1 MDDTRLL
8 FFEGLFCLH
17 SWPQNK
23 KPSFNKNC
31 LFIRFLPH
39 PLQLKQCGQAC
50 QWNSPCDNP
59 GESAV
64 IVLPQVWQSWKRQK
78 ILFYILST
86 CTWYQLYENENQS
99 LNVEQRECAQQAL
112 VAWNYL
118 LFKFNFLHKTKQP
131 LTFVISLYWWCCDQM
146 QERHIYINSI
156 KH

>member
-8 FFEGLFCLH
+8 FFVGLFCLH

-23 KPSFNKNC
+23 NPSFNKNC

-78 ILFYILST
+78 KYYFIFCLPVHCINYMKMKINHWMLNKGSVHNRCLWYEMISFLNLIIYPKQNNPYIL
-86 CTWYQLYENENQS
+86 
-99 LNVEQRECAQQAL
+99 
-112 VAWNYL
+112 
-118 LFKFNFLHKTKQP
+118 
-131 LTFVISLYWWCCDQM
+131 
-146 QERHIYINSI
+146 
-156 KH
+156 